1 MNKLKNELIYQWRLL
16 RSNIIGGYQEVKKVF
31 NLQNLKEKF
40 ELAIK
45 NMEEKDA
52 YEAEQKKFRK
62 HEILQ
67 NGDIVEFRDLVCPGN
82 IIRALVI
89 DVNYKHYLGAVE
101 IYIEIIDDGLRNKGK
116 RKFVYQHDILNNL
129 IKIEQPYLD

>member
-1 MNKLKNELIYQWRLL
+1 MNNFKNELIYQWRLL
-16 RSNIIGGYQEVKKVF
+16 KAEIIGGYREVKKVF
-31 NLQNLKEKF
+31 NYQDLKEKF

-62 HEILQ
+62 QEILQ

-89 DVNYKHYLGAVE
+89 NVDYKHYLGAVE
-101 IYIEIIDDGLRNKGK
+101 VYIEIIDDGLRNKGK
-116 RKFVYQHDILNNL
+116 RKFVYQHDVLNNL

>member
-16 RSNIIGGYQEVKKVF
+16 RANIIGGYQEVKKVF

-62 HEILQ
+62 QEILQ

-89 DVNYKHYLGAVE
+89 DVNYKPYLGAVE

-116 RKFVYQHDILNNL
+116 RKFAYQHDILNNL